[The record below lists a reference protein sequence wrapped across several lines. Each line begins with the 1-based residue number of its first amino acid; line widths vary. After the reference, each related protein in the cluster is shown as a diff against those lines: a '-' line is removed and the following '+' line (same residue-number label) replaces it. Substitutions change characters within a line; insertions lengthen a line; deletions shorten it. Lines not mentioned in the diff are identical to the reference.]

1 MKKYLTLILV
11 FTATYA
17 FGSQYVMT
25 KSVFSNGGA
34 TSSSSTYILKD
45 AIGQSVIGQSNSA
58 TQIEQAGFFSYPPK
72 KNVGVEENPVLKPKV
87 FSLSS
92 PFPNP
97 AARENISIVYEVP
110 RKSKVSI
117 KVYSITGEVVKTLV
131 SGEKAAGHYVMKW
144 NGLSDRGTKVSNG
157 LYFVR
162 MLSSDFKATKK
173 FIFLQ

>member
-1 MKKYLTLILV
+1 MKKYLALILA

-25 KSVFSNGGA
+25 KSVFSNGGT
-34 TSSSSTYILKD
+34 TSSSANYILKD
-45 AIGQSVIGQSNSA
+45 AVGQSVTGQSSSS
-58 TQIEQAGFFSYPPK
+58 TQIEQAGFYTYSQK
-72 KNVGVEENPVLKPKV
+72 KHVGVEENPVTTPKV

-110 RKSKVSI
+110 RTSKVSI
-117 KVYSITGEVVKTLV
+117 KVYSVTGEMVKTLV
-131 SGEKAAGHYVMKW
+131 LDEKAPGHYLLRW
-144 NGLSDRGTKVSNG
+144 NGLSDKGTKVSNG

-162 MLSSDFKATKK
+162 MLASDYKSTKK